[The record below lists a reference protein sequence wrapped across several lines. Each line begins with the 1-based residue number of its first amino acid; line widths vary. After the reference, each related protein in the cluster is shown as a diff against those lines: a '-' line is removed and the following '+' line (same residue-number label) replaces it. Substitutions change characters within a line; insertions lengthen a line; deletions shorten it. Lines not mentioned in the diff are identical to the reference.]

1 MDRKIKK
8 LTNEELKN
16 FLNELTSTELL
27 LLSVEAKN
35 LEINMRQQLFYNL
48 ALKAGKL
55 KNDKSKK

>member
-35 LEINMRQQLFYNL
+35 LEINKRQELFFDL

-55 KNDKSKK
+55 K

>member
-35 LEINMRQQLFYNL
+35 LEINMRQELFYNL

-55 KNDKSKK
+55 KNDI

>member
-27 LLSVEAKN
+27 LLLSVEAKN
-35 LEINMRQQLFYNL
+35 LEINMRQN
-48 ALKAGKL
+48 
-55 KNDKSKK
+55 